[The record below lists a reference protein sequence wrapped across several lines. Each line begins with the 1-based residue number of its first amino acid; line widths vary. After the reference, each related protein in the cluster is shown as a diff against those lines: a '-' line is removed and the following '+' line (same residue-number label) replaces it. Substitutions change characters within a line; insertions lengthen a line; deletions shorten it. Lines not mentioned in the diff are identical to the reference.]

1 MILTLSE
8 IFEAQ
13 GEKYDTLTHLDKQE
27 HNTEIMLCRKMISKI
42 FAHLKIQFS
51 LLSKKLSEYVK
62 NASKEIEEVNQ
73 RITEIKRKWE
83 LEERLLKNE
92 IEVYERVEGKSD
104 KARVQSAFDIL
115 EKHYK
120 LFRQFYKD
128 NIGEVKSY
136 KDQYEKSLDD
146 LRFSII
152 DDLKTFY
159 VNEIQQLI
167 DLQSSIIE
175 DPDMAKLENII
186 DSIDGNDGQL
196 TNRIKSFVNPSA
208 IVI

>member
-1 MILTLSE
+1 M
-8 IFEAQ
+8 
-13 GEKYDTLTHLDKQE
+13 
-27 HNTEIMLCRKMISKI
+27 
-42 FAHLKIQFS
+42 
-51 LLSKKLSEYVK
+51 
-62 NASKEIEEVNQ
+62 
-73 RITEIKRKWE
+73 
-83 LEERLLKNE
+83 
-92 IEVYERVEGKSD
+92 
-104 KARVQSAFDIL
+104 
-115 EKHYK
+115 
-120 LFRQFYKD
+120 FRQFYKD